1 MDPMGYFIDG
11 RLWMPGEGGVVGLS
25 KMIET
30 GGLEQ
35 MSCGTWAYANV
46 QFLFYPFLGL
56 RVCICQQ
63 KCIHKSIYI
72 YTYTS
77 IVSPLNVPI
86 SVDCYDIWE
95 PCWRDKNKNPSH
107 HWNWSVRSRQLCG
120 ENRHVDQQKPMDLGF
135 RLEVQLGI
143 YPGTPDSGTPFQ

>member
-11 RLWMPGEGGVVGLS
+11 RLWVVGWN

-35 MSCGTWAYANV
+35 MSRGTWAYANV

-63 KCIHKSIYI
+63 KCIHKYIYK

-77 IVSPLNVPI
+77 IVSSIPLKCPHVCRLLWHLGTMLAWQKK
-86 SVDCYDIWE
+86 S
-95 PCWRDKNKNPSH
+95 SH
-107 HWNWSVRSRQLCG
+107 HRNWSVRSRQLCG

-135 RLEVQLGI
+135 RLEVQWRI
-143 YPGTPDSGTPFQ
+143 YPGTPDDGTPFQ